1 MPPKKVKGAKAKKQ
15 QGGKAKSRGVGN
27 RRNNPKAFGAASGTK
42 AQARNA
48 YRTLEKQER
57 KYHISL
63 TDRSVEVEVT
73 PPFVVA
79 VVGPPGVGKSTLIR
93 SLVKH
98 WTKQNLNDPVG
109 PVTIIT
115 GKKRRIT
122 VVECPNDLNAMCDI
136 AKVADLVLLMVD
148 GAFGFEMETFEFLNM
163 CQVHGF
169 PRVMGVLTH
178 LDSFTNPTTLRRT
191 KKTMKH
197 RFWTDIYE
205 GCKLFYLSGLK
216 HGRYPK
222 TEVANLARFIAV
234 LKFRPLI
241 WRNSHPSVLADRM
254 EDVTPPAVIEQP
266 AGGARDLPLRLRAR
280 HLPQAG
286 PEGACARDG

>member
-1 MPPKKVKGAKAKKQ
+1 MPPKKAAKGAKAKKQ
-15 QGGKAKSRGVGN
+15 QGGKAKSRGAGN
-27 RRNNPKAFGAASGTK
+27 RRNNPKAFAAASGTK
-42 AQARNA
+42 AQAKNA

-63 TDRSVEVEVT
+63 TDRSVDVEVS

-109 PVTIIT
+109 PITIIT

-122 VVECPNDLNAMCDI
+122 VIECPNDLNAMCDV

-222 TEVANLARFIAV
+222 TEVAN
-234 LKFRPLI
+234 
-241 WRNSHPSVLADRM
+241 
-254 EDVTPPAVIEQP
+254 
-266 AGGARDLPLRLRAR
+266 
-280 HLPQAG
+280 HLPPFTSAYSTSSYLHLPPLTSILTLLRIPLFTGGQPRALHLSHEVPTPYLAQLAPVGAG
-286 PEGACARDG
+286 